1 MEDLVMKRIYI
12 KPTTT
17 VMELEPQVL
26 ISASIDINSSGVA
39 VDAGDAATKE
49 RGEWD
54 IWDEEYD

>member
-1 MEDLVMKRIYI
+1 MKRIYI